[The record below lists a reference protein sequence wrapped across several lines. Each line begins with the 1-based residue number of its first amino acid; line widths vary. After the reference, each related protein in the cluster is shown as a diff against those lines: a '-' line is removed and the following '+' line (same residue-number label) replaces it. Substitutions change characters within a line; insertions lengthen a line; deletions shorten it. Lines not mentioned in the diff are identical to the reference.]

1 MKTSGTLL
9 LRRSEVAK
17 LLSLEECIAAV
28 EEAFRLRGEGKIN
41 SGTSSTHFPGGGFH
55 IKTALDATRGYFA
68 AKLNGNFPGNP
79 QHNGLP
85 TIQGVIVLCDATNG
99 SPLAVMD
106 SIEITILR
114 TGAATAV
121 AAKYLARANSSVVT
135 ICGCGNQGRVQLR
148 ALARVLPIKQA
159 YAFDRDTNAAAGFAR
174 PIASDL
180 GIEVKAISDLGAA
193 VKTSDVCVTCT
204 PSQAFF
210 ITRDMVQP
218 GTFIAAVGADNPH
231 KQEIEPELLAGAR
244 VVADDAIQ
252 CAGMGDL
259 HHAITKDL
267 MSVEDVHAEL
277 AEIVAGQKPGRT
289 SDHDITIF
297 DSTGVALEDIA
308 SASLVYERAIR
319 AGVGIAIDFAAQA
332 GDA

>member
-1 MKTSGTLL
+1 VKTSGTLL

-17 LLSLEECIAAV
+17 LLSLEECIGAV
-28 EEAFRLRGEGKIN
+28 EQAFRRRGEGKMAPAGVL
-41 SGTSSTHFPGGGFH
+41 GTHTEGGGFH
-55 IKTALDATRGYFA
+55 IKTALDTTRGYFA

-85 TIQGVIVLCDATNG
+85 TIQGVIVLCDANDG

-106 SIEITILR
+106 SIEITIVR

-148 ALARVLPIKQA
+148 ALAHVLPVKQA
-159 YAFDRDTNAAAGFAR
+159 YAFDGDANAAAGFAR
-174 PIASDL
+174 EIASEL
-180 GIEVKAISDLGAA
+180 GIDVKAISELSAA
-193 VKTSDVCVTCT
+193 VKASDVCVTCT

-218 GTFIAAVGADNPH
+218 GTFIAAVGADNPY
-231 KQEIEPELLAGAR
+231 KQEIEPELLASAR
-244 VVADDAIQ
+244 VVADDAMQ
-252 CAGMGDL
+252 CAVMGDL
-259 HHAITKDL
+259 HHAIAKDL
-267 MSVEDVHAEL
+267 MSLEDLHAEL
-277 AEIVAGQKPGRT
+277 PEIVAGQKPGRT
-289 SDHDITIF
+289 SDQDITIF

-308 SASLVYERAIR
+308 AASLVYERAIR
-319 AGVGIAIDFAAQA
+319 AGVGTTIDFAA